1 MSWKTVYRCGFICS
15 LLFMAGIV
23 LDIIVG
29 NVTGG
34 DVSALPRT
42 AVDRYAEFREN
53 PILGLYH
60 LDLLNLLNQIILLPV
75 FFALFAAHRRVNLPG
90 AGLALVIFI
99 TGSAV
104 FICNNTALSMLDLS
118 RKFSLAESDSESLM
132 LAAAGES
139 LLARGAHGSLGAFTG
154 FLLPT
159 IGNLIMALV
168 MFSGRIFS
176 RTTAWLGI
184 SGTILMLLYMILV
197 TFIPSSQR
205 FAMVIAMP
213 GGLLTLAWM
222 MSYTIR
228 LNKLTAEKD

>member
-1 MSWKTVYRCGFICS
+1 MNWKPFYRCGFICS
-15 LLFMAGIV
+15 FIFIAGMV

-42 AVDRYAEFREN
+42 AVDRYAEFRES
-53 PILGLYH
+53 PLLGLYH
-60 LDLLNLLNQIILLPV
+60 LDLLNLINQVVMIPV

-90 AGLALVIFI
+90 AGLALVVFL

-118 RKFSLAESDSESLM
+118 RKFSVAESDSERLI

-154 FLLPT
+154 FFLPT
-159 IGNLIMALV
+159 IGNLIMAIV
-168 MFSGRIFS
+168 MLSGRIFS

-184 SGTILMLLYMILV
+184 SGTFLMILYMILV
-197 TFIPSSQR
+197 TFIPASQR
-205 FAMVIAMP
+205 FAMMIVMP

-222 MSYTIR
+222 VYYSIR
-228 LNKLTAEKD
+228 LNKLACGKD